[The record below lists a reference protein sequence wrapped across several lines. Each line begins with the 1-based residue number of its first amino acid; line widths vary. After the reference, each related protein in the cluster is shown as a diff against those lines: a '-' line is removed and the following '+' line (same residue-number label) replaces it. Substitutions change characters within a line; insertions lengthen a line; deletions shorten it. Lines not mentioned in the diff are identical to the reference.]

1 MTRKN
6 LSDAFGEIDDKLFV
20 LAEKESPEGS
30 ASKSSD
36 NVQSP
41 IFIKN
46 IRESK
51 VRKRR
56 KALISATAGIAA
68 CAVLAVSLPV
78 LFNNTAPPYGA
89 AETTEALA
97 QQPAAAETDGQTEQT
112 QAETQPVTP
121 ETQPVTAETPQ
132 EPTQIELYTKIK
144 EILNAEE
151 VYKVEKTPIDLSGF
165 EANGLDDNGALW
177 SIFSNRSVNGS
188 MLIDGSSFFYTLVGN
203 GRFPD
208 EPVDDSAERYGH
220 IFLYD
225 MDTGEHSLIFK
236 ERAYKEDNGL
246 LLKPMNYVDGWLYYY
261 RMEIYPT
268 EGDYHNDGTELWRV
282 NINTKVKEKIT
293 NINTAFYLEMEAG
306 IRSGKYLYF
315 TDFLY
320 TIDCVEQTN
329 AWILRYDTEE
339 GKLDIFKE
347 EDISGGKGKFPF
359 VYGYK
364 NGIIYSIDG
373 ISFYFHTDDGEP
385 DKFLPDLSSYN
396 QDAKNYFQTIGNS
409 GLIYRRDIPT
419 PFEYNLDSFGAVIG
433 ILDED
438 FKARDLAYFPWYAD
452 LVNLNTDLELKLIL
466 TGEMHFDDTLFI
478 YDMEADCFSRL
489 NLQSEEDNAVYF
501 TAQGDELRILVY
513 SGKANECNGMT
524 LYTIKK

>member
-1 MTRKN
+1 MNRKN
-6 LSDAFGEIDDKLFV
+6 LTDAFGDIDDSLF
-20 LAEKESPEGS
+20 AITENESVKQSSP
-30 ASKSSD
+30 KSYD
-36 NVQSP
+36 NVQAP
-41 IFIKN
+41 VFINRVSDSGVK
-46 IRESK
+46 K
-51 VRKRR
+51 HRR
-56 KALISATAGIAA
+56 AVLSAGAGVAV
-68 CAVLAVSLPV
+68 CAVLAVSMPV
-78 LFNNTAPPYGA
+78 LFNNTLPPYGDIQNS
-89 AETTEALA
+89 ESLS
-97 QQPAAAETDGQTEQT
+97 QQPSSSGSDPQTEQT
-112 QAETQPVTP
+112 EGDTQFVTIDIEQVP
-121 ETQPVTAETPQ
+121 A
-132 EPTQIELYTKIK
+132 QIQLYTNIK
-144 EILNAEE
+144 EILNAEDM
-151 VYKVEKTPIDLSGF
+151 YKVEKTQIDLSGF
-165 EANGLDDNGALW
+165 EENGLGDNGALW
-177 SIFSNRSVNGS
+177 SIFSNQMVNGS
-188 MLIDGSSFFYTLVGN
+188 MLIEGSSFFYTLVGN

-208 EPVDDSAERYGH
+208 VPVDDSAERYGH

-268 EGDYHNDGTELWRV
+268 EGDHHSDGTELWRV

-293 NINTAFYLEMEAG
+293 DINTVSYLDMKAG
-306 IRSGKYLYF
+306 VKSGRYLYF
-315 TDFLY
+315 TDLLY
-320 TIDCVEQTN
+320 TVEGVELTN
-329 AWILRYDTEE
+329 SWILRYDTEE
-339 GKLDIFKE
+339 GKLEIFKE
-347 EDISGGKGKFPF
+347 AFVNEGKGCFPF

-373 ISFYFHTDDGEP
+373 INFYFHTDDGEP

-438 FKARDLAYFPWYAD
+438 FKARDLAFFPSRYATLVDVDAD
-452 LVNLNTDLELKLIL
+452 LDLKLIQ
-466 TGEMHFDDTLFI
+466 TGLAHLNDAIFV

-489 NLQSEEDNAVYF
+489 NLQSEEDKAVCF

-513 SGKANECNGMT
+513 SGDGNRCEGLT
-524 LYTIKK
+524 LYSVKK